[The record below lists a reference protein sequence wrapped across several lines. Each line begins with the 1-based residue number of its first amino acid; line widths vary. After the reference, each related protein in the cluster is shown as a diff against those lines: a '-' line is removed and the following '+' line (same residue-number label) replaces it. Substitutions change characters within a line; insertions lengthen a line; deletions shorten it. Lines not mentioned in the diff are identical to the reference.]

1 MERKGR
7 RIAEAKAEERE
18 RERERERE
26 KEGEGRDGDKSIY
39 EGDGRRGKLRID
51 RQTRPLRNAIAQLL
65 LGELISPI

>member
-18 RERERERE
+18 REIER
-26 KEGEGRDGDKSIY
+26 EGEGRDGDKSIY
-39 EGDGRRGKLRID
+39 DGDGRRGKLRID

>member
-1 MERKGR
+1 MKRKGK

-18 RERERERE
+18 REREE
-26 KEGEGRDGDKSIY
+26 RDGDKSIY